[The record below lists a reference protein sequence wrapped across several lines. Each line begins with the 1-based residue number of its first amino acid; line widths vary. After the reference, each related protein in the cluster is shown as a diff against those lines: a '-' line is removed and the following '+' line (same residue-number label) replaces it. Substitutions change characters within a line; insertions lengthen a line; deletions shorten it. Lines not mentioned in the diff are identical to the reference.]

1 MPAKSP
7 RQATLMSAARG
18 VLEAAL
24 KSVDPERVVAGA
36 VGRSGDELSIMGERL
51 DLSRFGNVYLVSAGK
66 AALGMARAMTGIL
79 GDALSAGMA
88 VFPAGTGQTI
98 DRLECIEA
106 THPIPGAAGMWAA
119 QSALRLARK
128 AGPDDL
134 FFFCLSG
141 GASSLMALPAEG
153 ITLDEKRL
161 VIGSLLKSGAD
172 IRELNTVR
180 KHLSG
185 IKGGRLASAAYP
197 AHLVSLILSDVVGD
211 DPTVIGSGPTAP
223 DGSTFEDALRILKDR
238 GGWDAVPAS
247 AGERLSKG
255 AAGEIEENPGPES
268 EVFQKVRTFIAG
280 NNSLALA
287 AAAGEAERLGFRTR
301 IITDRQEGP
310 ARSEAAV
317 FAALIERESRN
328 IAEGAEPLCLL
339 EGGELTV
346 EVKGRGLG
354 GRNTEFMLALL
365 SELSGKGSGGREEG
379 TGPAAGVEWFAAS
392 LGTDGIDGPTDAA
405 GAFIGP
411 GTDGTA
417 RSLGLDP
424 RAFLEENDSYSFFK
438 RTDNLIVTGPTGTN
452 VMDLRLALLRRGPG
466 QKKNKEY

>member
-1 MPAKSP
+1 MPAANAC
-7 RQATLMSAARG
+7 QASLLSAAR
-18 VLEAAL
+18 VILDAAL
-24 KSVDPERVVAGA
+24 GSVAPERVVAGA
-36 VGRSGDELSIMGERL
+36 VGRSGGVLSIMGERL
-51 DLSRFGNVYLVSAGK
+51 DLSRFRNVYLVSAGK

-79 GDALSAGMA
+79 GDALSAGLA
-88 VFPAGTGQTI
+88 VFPAGTGPAI

-106 THPIPGAAGMWAA
+106 PHPIPGAAGVRAA
-119 QSALRLARK
+119 RAALRMAGK

-141 GASSLMALPAEG
+141 GASALMALPAEG
-153 ITLDEKRL
+153 ITLDEKCR
-161 VIGSLLKSGAD
+161 VVGSLLKAGAD

-185 IKGGRLASAAYP
+185 IKGGRLASAVRP
-197 AHLVSLILSDVVGD
+197 AALVNLIISDVVGD

-223 DGSTFEDALRILKDR
+223 DGSTFEAALRILKGR
-238 GGWDAVPAS
+238 GVWDAVPVSVLEHLA
-247 AGERLSKG
+247 KG

-268 EVFQKVRTFIAG
+268 EVFQRVRTFIAG

-287 AAAGEAERLGFRTR
+287 AAAGEAERLGFRSR
-301 IITDRQEGP
+301 IITERQEGR

-317 FAALIERESRN
+317 FADLLERESRS
-328 IAEGAEPLCLL
+328 IAEGAAPLCLL

-346 EVKGRGLG
+346 EVRGRGRG

-365 SELSGKGSGGREEG
+365 AELDGTSPGGPEERSG
-379 TGPAAGVEWFAAS
+379 PPVGVEWFAAS

-405 GAFIGP
+405 GAWIGP
-411 GTDGTA
+411 GTGGAA

-438 RTDNLIVTGPTGTN
+438 RTDNLIMTGPTGTN
-452 VMDLRLALLRRGPG
+452 VMDLRLALLRPVGPSR
-466 QKKNKEY
+466 